1 MNSFWKSIVV
11 LSILI
16 AAASCLDC
24 KQCKIGVLGNCFFGN
39 DVSCSSLTESCYT
52 GQAQFNASQSLTL
65 ISKGCIDSDLCG
77 SALTGSILGVAFTSS
92 ITCCNTDL
100 CNGASSVQLPLTVAL
115 CAAILSSL
123 WGSLE
128 F

>member
-1 MNSFWKSIVV
+1 MRGLHEIHLTFWNFFFHST
-11 LSILI
+11 
-16 AAASCLDC
+16 ANCLDC
-24 KQCKIGVLGNCFFGN
+24 KQCKIGVLGICFFGN
-39 DVSCSSLTESCYT
+39 DVSCSSSTESCYT
-52 GQAQFNASQSLTL
+52 GQARKRNQCSYLMMICLLKWEEKYKRYQH
-65 ISKGCIDSDLCG
+65 
-77 SALTGSILGVAFTSS
+77 S

-123 WGSLE
+123 WGFLE